1 MPNKIAQYMSNIRNN
16 LTTEE
21 MKELAGM
28 MNEEVKASEK
38 IHLHEVKSNLIND
51 EPDDDLIP

>member
-28 MNEEVKASEK
+28 MNEEVKTSEK
-38 IHLHEVKSNLIND
+38 IHLHEVRMMITES
-51 EPDDDLIP
+51 E